1 MNDLVISGEA
11 IQYGFFKAARI
22 VSGAPQYF
30 RQARK
35 PDGQIVIQGGYVWHE
50 GFASGIEWKELPIVD
65 VDENGNEI
73 SVDAGGA
80 A

>member
-22 VSGAPQYF
+22 VSGTPQTF

-35 PDGQIVIQGGYVWHE
+35 PDGQIVIQGGYVWQD
-50 GFASGIEWKELPIVD
+50 GSTSGIEWKELPIVD
-65 VDENGNEI
+65 VDDNGIEI
-73 SVDAGGA
+73 LARAGE
-80 A
+80 